1 MPSGPDLLVACH
13 HPAMPWDVDALGAR
27 LRAILPSLLA
37 LPGHDAPA
45 LLEEMEEA
53 EISLVDDPTIAR
65 LHDDFMGIPGATD
78 VITFDHGEI
87 IVSLD
92 TAARVAAELDR
103 STADEVLLY
112 CIHGLL
118 HLHGYDDTSPSAR
131 AAMHARQ
138 DTLAGMAANGVPA
151 TDAG

>member
-13 HPAMPWDVDALGAR
+13 HPAISWDVHELSAR
-27 LRAILPSLLA
+27 LQAILPALLA
-37 LPGHDAPA
+37 CPGKDAPI
-45 LLEEMEEA
+45 LLGEMEEA
-53 EISLVDDPTIAR
+53 EISLVDDTTIAR
-65 LHDDFMGIPGATD
+65 LHEEFMGIPGATD
-78 VITFDHGEI
+78 VITFQHGEI

-92 TAARVAAELDR
+92 TAARVAAGLGR

-118 HLHGYDDTSPSAR
+118 HLYGYDDTTPSAR

-138 DTLAGMAANGVPA
+138 DELAEMR
-151 TDAG
+151 